1 MNLNTTYLGLSLRS
15 PLVVSSLPLSENLD
29 NIKRM
34 EDAGAGAVVLYSLFE
49 EQVRVEQQILSY
61 FKDHPGATQEHA
73 DALFPARKQFRIS
86 LNDYLAHIQK
96 CKQAVDIPIIASLN
110 CKSLGNWT
118 DCAQAIES
126 AGADALELNVYYVP
140 TNMDRTAE
148 QIEDMYVIIAQAVK
162 SAVNIPVAFK
172 LVPYFTNMAAMARRL
187 DRAKAD
193 GLVLFNRFYQPD
205 LDPKALRLRSDIPL
219 GRPEDSRLPLH
230 WIAILYGHIKADLAA
245 TGGIYTAEDV
255 VRMLM
260 VGARVT
266 MLASAL
272 LKEGIEHIRKVE
284 ADLRLWLEQNYYESV
299 VSTQGILKQFH
310 SKDAGAFER
319 SEYVRAITSQ
329 GDDDASS
336 EPGDDGKHNQT

>member
-29 NIKRM
+29 NVKRM

-61 FKDHPGATQEHA
+61 FRDHPSATAEQA

-86 LNDYLAHIQK
+86 LDDYLTHIQK
-96 CKQAVDIPIIASLN
+96 CKEAVDIPIIASLN

-118 DCAQAIES
+118 DCAREIER
-126 AGADALELNVYYVP
+126 AGAAALELNVYYVP

-162 SAVNIPVAFK
+162 TAVNIPVAFK

-205 LDPKALRLRSDIPL
+205 LDPKSLRLRSDIPL

-230 WIAILYGHIKADLAA
+230 WIAILYGHIKADMAA

-255 VRMLM
+255 IRMLM

-272 LKEGIEHIRKVE
+272 LKEGIDHLRTVE
-284 ADLRLWLEQNYYESV
+284 ADLRIWLEQNYYESV
-299 VSTQGILKQFH
+299 VSVQGILRQFH

-319 SEYVRAITSQ
+319 SEYVRVITSQ
-329 GDDDASS
+329 GQDAESS
-336 EPGDDGKHNQT
+336 EPTDD